1 MKLYRYMSIKEY
13 NLYLDGKTIEGKEQ
27 NSHSSVEKGVCFLPE
42 VIEDNQGRKY
52 TPKEALEF
60 LTGVV
65 SIDEL
70 LVSFEITEEAEKE
83 LVKGWGYYADPYG
96 PDGIIITEYSLPEYS
111 VRTLVNARV
120 VKPAKRKVN
129 MILGTELIVEI
140 TEATFSWSGMSPKI
154 IGPWK
159 IYMKDPRRSTEMYT
173 KIFVEF
179 EECRLYTFL
188 LPREGG
194 LLKLSEYAGK
204 EHEAK
209 FEPYSKIEDI
219 DDVFPKSNYLER
231 KIYKQ

>member
-1 MKLYRYMSIKEY
+1 MKLYRYMSTEEY
-13 NLYLDGKTIEGKEQ
+13 DLYRTGETIEGREQ

-52 TPKEALEF
+52 TPEEALYF
-60 LTGVV
+60 LAGIV
-65 SIDEL
+65 SRDEL
-70 LVSFEITEEAEKE
+70 LVSFEATKEAEKE

-111 VRTLVNARV
+111 KETLVNARV
-120 VKPAKRKVN
+120 VKPAKRKIN
-129 MILGTELIVEI
+129 TTIGTEIIVEI
-140 TEATFSWSGMSPKI
+140 TEDTFSWSEMSPEI

-159 IYMKDPRRSTEMYT
+159 IYMRDPRRSTEMYT
-173 KIFVEF
+173 KLSVEF
-179 EECRLYTFL
+179 QGCRLYTFS

-194 LLKLSEYAGK
+194 LLRLTEYAK
-204 EHEAK
+204 EHGVE
-209 FEPYSKIEDI
+209 FEPYCNIKDI